1 MPDKPNSTEFA
12 GAGSIPQKDASEIY
26 DSRYGKY
33 KDAVDDDTNTEKK
46 LPTTSLPQAPDPSPF
61 KIGPMSPG
69 GR

>member
-1 MPDKPNSTEFA
+1 MSDKPNFEEFA
-12 GAGSIPQKDASEIY
+12 AAGSVQQKDATEIH
-26 DSRYGKY
+26 DGRYGKY
-33 KDAVDDDTNTEKK
+33 KDAVADDPNTDKK